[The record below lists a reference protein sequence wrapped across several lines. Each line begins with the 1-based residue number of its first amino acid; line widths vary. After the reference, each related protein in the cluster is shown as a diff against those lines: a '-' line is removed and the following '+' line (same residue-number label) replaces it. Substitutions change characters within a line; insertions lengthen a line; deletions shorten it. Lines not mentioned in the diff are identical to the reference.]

1 MLRQHANGA
10 VGAASPRV
18 SPRDR
23 PPLPPQPAGGWPVP
37 TGEAGFGG
45 ILPAPPG
52 GSQPVSAR
60 RTKPSPRH
68 GAAGIAT
75 AASKSEGA
83 TPRGGAAAAESPRR
97 SAEFGGGKGELDPSA
112 QPPGF
117 SEWRRTVR
125 EGGGSRGGAPAPAE
139 SDPAATPRGGAPR
152 ASPRAGGGE
161 GHRTRVKAAPDA
173 KAPPM
178 LKTRA
183 SSWEKK
189 KLMEVMG
196 QEDED

>member
-1 MLRQHANGA
+1 MMLRQHANGA
-10 VGAASPRV
+10 VGAASPRI

-68 GAAGIAT
+68 DAAGIAT

-83 TPRGGAAAAESPRR
+83 TPRGGAAAAE
-97 SAEFGGGKGELDPSA
+97 
-112 QPPGF
+112 
-117 SEWRRTVR
+117 
-125 EGGGSRGGAPAPAE
+125 
-139 SDPAATPRGGAPR
+139 
-152 ASPRAGGGE
+152 
-161 GHRTRVKAAPDA
+161 
-173 KAPPM
+173 
-178 LKTRA
+178 
-183 SSWEKK
+183 
-189 KLMEVMG
+189 
-196 QEDED
+196 